1 MCWLTSRW
9 KPIQHQPVCCPRPD
23 TFNPFLKHE
32 PPQSPSIQVS
42 VRGKNHMLLSLRQ
55 KLVQFSLC
63 GKFHCGL
70 VPEHSPCLSSIMG
83 TFLGCYFAQDLPSL
97 QQIIWEDKK
106 FHLKKYMIVCVFHA
120 REWWVKGL
128 LATKQR
134 RKFSSQGLQFPFSSV
149 LWCTW
154 GCFSE
159 LCVSREVSHSL
170 WISG

>member
-1 MCWLTSRW
+1 MLTHKQVEANPASACLLPQARHF
-9 KPIQHQPVCCPRPD
+9 Q
-23 TFNPFLKHE
+23 PFLKHE

-83 TFLGCYFAQDLPSL
+83 TFLGCYFAQNLPSL

-106 FHLKKYMIVCVFHA
+106 FHLKNIWLCVFSTG
-120 REWWVKGL
+120 ENDGWKDYWPLNKEESFL
-128 LATKQR
+128 LRVYSFLSPVSCGALEAV
-134 RKFSSQGLQFPFSSV
+134 SQNSV
-149 LWCTW
+149 WA
-154 GCFSE
+154 E
-159 LCVSREVSHSL
+159 K
-170 WISG
+170 

>member
-42 VRGKNHMLLSLRQ
+42 VRGKNHMLLSLRH

-83 TFLGCYFAQDLPSL
+83 TFLGCYFAQNLPSL

-106 FHLKKYMIVCVFHA
+106 FHLKKNIWLCVFSTG
-120 REWWVKGL
+120 ENDGWKDYWQLNKDESFL
-128 LATKQR
+128 LRVYGFLSPVSYGALEAV
-134 RKFSSQGLQFPFSSV
+134 SQNSV
-149 LWCTW
+149 WA
-154 GCFSE
+154 E
-159 LCVSREVSHSL
+159 K
-170 WISG
+170 